1 MKPNSILFSYIIRE
15 LIPPFIMSLA
25 FFMFVFLMRQV
36 LEMTDLIV
44 NYRVGFL
51 PFLLMIVYSLPYFLV
66 FIIPMSVMLGVL
78 FTFLN
83 MSDSNEITALKAG
96 GVSPWYLLWPVMTFA
111 GFAMVFTIALSVFG
125 MPAGSVAYKNLAV
138 DVVRSNFN
146 IGLKENTFNDNFGN
160 MMFFVRSI
168 DRNSGELKGVFI
180 EDSRKPGISSTVVAP
195 SGYFLPDAGGN
206 SFVLRLKNGMISQVE
221 LDKKITHAI
230 GFHTYD
236 MRIDISKVISGMREK
251 AHGINEMRFSELL
264 ATAKKGAGTRHG
276 LAALMELHRK
286 FSIPFACMALAL
298 LAVPLG
304 IESVTARKS
313 AGLGIGLLCFLI
325 YYMMISGGM
334 ALAGA
339 GICSAALGM
348 WAPDLIMGGL
358 GIYLMIRTANDRPVG
373 LTGWLGSLFFRIVAF
388 FSRLV
393 SRHGPLDGEENSG

>member
-1 MKPNSILFSYIIRE
+1 
-15 LIPPFIMSLA
+15 MSLA

-44 NYRVGFL
+44 NYRVGFS

-96 GVSPWYLLWPVMTFA
+96 GVSPWSLLWPVMTFA
-111 GFAMVFTIALSVFG
+111 GFAMVFTSALAVFG
-125 MPAGSVAYKNLAV
+125 MPAGSAAYKNLAV
-138 DVVRSNFN
+138 EVVRSNFN

-160 MMFFVRSI
+160 MMFFVRAI
-168 DRNSGELKGVFI
+168 DRKSGELEGVFI
-180 EDSRKPGISSTVVAP
+180 EDSRKAGISSTVVAP
-195 SGYFLPDAGGN
+195 SGYFLPDAGKD
-206 SFVLRLKNGMISQVE
+206 SFVLRLENGMISQVE
-221 LDKKITHAI
+221 LDKKTTHAI
-230 GFHTYD
+230 GFRTCD
-236 MRIDISKVISGMREK
+236 MRIDISKMISGMRKK
-251 AHGINEMRFSELL
+251 AHGIKEMRLSEL
-264 ATAKKGAGTRHG
+264 AGAAKKGAGTRQG
-276 LAALMELHRK
+276 LSALMELHRK

-313 AGLGIGLLCFLI
+313 AGLGIGLSCFLI
-325 YYMMISGGM
+325 YYMLISGGM

-339 GICSAALGM
+339 GICSAGVGM

-358 GIYLMIRTANDRPVG
+358 GIYLMVRTANDRP
-373 LTGWLGSLFFRIVAF
+373 LDLSGSLAHGVSRAFAF
-388 FSRLV
+388 FSRLL
-393 SRHGPLDGEENSG
+393 SISGPPDGEKNFP